1 MELWACQRLL
11 SSGTQVQDQVK
22 AWNDAGHRGKKLM
35 CTARP
40 PWVTMS
46 ARIAT
51 FKKDCNMIKC
61 NLRDIIWVDLEKEVR
76 PISSAHA
83 PSTLMEGSRDP
94 VGERC

>member
-1 MELWACQRLL
+1 MHDDTLRVRVPNDVVGLPTDAL
-11 SSGTQVQDQVK
+11 SFGMQVQDQVK
-22 AWNDAGHRGKKLM
+22 AWNAAGHRGKKLM

-76 PISSAHA
+76 PI
-83 PSTLMEGSRDP
+83 
-94 VGERC
+94 